1 MRAMIGGGVAG
12 VLIGLF
18 SLEAYTFAVPSP
30 LSLPQFISE
39 SGGSYFTHALIVT
52 ALITWFTTYQ

>member
-39 SGGSYFTHALIVT
+39 SADRISPMP
-52 ALITWFTTYQ
+52 

>member
-18 SLEAYTFAVPSP
+18 SLEAYTFAVLRRSRCRSSSLNPADRISP
-30 LSLPQFISE
+30 MP
-39 SGGSYFTHALIVT
+39 
-52 ALITWFTTYQ
+52 

>member
-1 MRAMIGGGVAG
+1 MILSLCGVINEAMIGGGVAG

-30 LSLPQFISE
+30 LLSPSSSLNPADRISPM
-39 SGGSYFTHALIVT
+39 L
-52 ALITWFTTYQ
+52 

>member
-30 LSLPQFISE
+30 LAAAVHL
-39 SGGSYFTHALIVT
+39 
-52 ALITWFTTYQ
+52 